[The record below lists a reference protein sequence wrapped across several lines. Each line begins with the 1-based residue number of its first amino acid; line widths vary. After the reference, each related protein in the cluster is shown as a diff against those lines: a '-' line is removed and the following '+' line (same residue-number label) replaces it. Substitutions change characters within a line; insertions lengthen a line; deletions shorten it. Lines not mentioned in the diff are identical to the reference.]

1 MKRCSF
7 AFYNLAPASDP
18 MRGEV
23 QVKKELT
30 AIANL
35 VDPQTGK
42 RKRPKVL
49 GVCEAVGRPLPALPR
64 YELLRTRENPSKANV
79 ALYVRDDL
87 RHGEPRW
94 VMHEKRWPKI
104 FGPGLHDPRAT
115 LVVKVENW
123 RVVVA
128 HAPQAPREVFPQ
140 ATQDALE
147 DARKEWLDI
156 MERLLDR
163 DGPVLLV
170 SDPNGLADELK
181 QRMHALDTEGVA
193 GEAVHA
199 LGAHVKDF
207 QLLGEANGVVMLS
220 DHHQFKTGSAVKP

>member
-7 AFYNLAPASDP
+7 AFYNLAPANDP
-18 MRGEV
+18 MRGEA
-23 QVKKELT
+23 QVTRELT

-35 VDPQTGK
+35 VDPQTGR

-49 GVCEAVGRPLPALPR
+49 GVCEAVGRPLPELRR

-94 VMHEKRWPKI
+94 VMHEKGWPKI
-104 FGPGLHDPRAT
+104 FGPGLHEPRAT

-123 RVVVA
+123 RIVVA

-140 ATQDALE
+140 ATQNALE
-147 DARKEWLDI
+147 DARREWLDI

-170 SDPNGLADELK
+170 SDPNGLADELE
-181 QRMHALDTEGVA
+181 QRVHALDTKGGT

-199 LGAHVKDF
+199 LGAHVEGF
-207 QLLGEANGVVMLS
+207 QLLGEANGVAMLS
-220 DHHQFKTGSAVKP
+220 DHEQFRAGEAVKP